1 MYGNILLCCIPG
13 TNIVSQVNY
22 TSKPNKLIDKE
33 IRFVVSRGR
42 GVGRKDWMK
51 TVKRYTLPVISSRV
65 VMY

>member
-1 MYGNILLCCIPG
+1 M
-13 TNIVSQVNY
+13 SQVNY

-51 TVKRYTLPVISSRV
+51 TVKKYTLPVISSRV